1 MRRLAIG
8 VALAATGAL
17 LWPSSEA
24 PDLTG
29 LWARPG
35 LEDRAV
41 RFYYFH
47 PGGHGLYRY
56 GDVGL
61 NKTASFDYTV
71 DDERIQLVFR
81 KTGAQHE
88 VRYALDGDALT
99 LLDDPYESKPTRY
112 TKRRG
117 PIAESTA
124 HPFARMWTHQQRFAT
139 GGMGFAIYQ
148 LQAPDAEGR
157 GNGWYHEGD
166 YDDWST
172 ESLRYRVGPDVITF
186 DFDVRDE
193 RATSTLLWE
202 QDRSA
207 FTILRDPRNFGQRR
221 TYRDGGR
228 SFGTDWLQRENTAS
242 GPK

>member
-29 LWARPG
+29 LWARPD
-35 LEDRAV
+35 LEERAV

-71 DDERIQLVFR
+71 DDEVITLVFR
-81 KTGAQHE
+81 KTGARHE

-99 LLDDPYESKPTRY
+99 LLDDPVELRSTRY

-117 PIAESTA
+117 PIAESNG
-124 HPFARMWTHQQRFAT
+124 HPMSRMWIHQQRYAT
-139 GGMGFAIYQ
+139 GGMGFAMYQ
-148 LQAPDAEGR
+148 LQEPDADGR

-172 ESLRYRVGPDVITF
+172 EALRFHLRGDRMELEF
-186 DFDVRDE
+186 EVRRE
-193 RATSTLLWE
+193 RAVTKFDYQSE
-202 QDRSA
+202 PKA
-207 FTILRDPRNFGQRR
+207 IVLRADPRNFGLWRD
-221 TYRDGGR
+221 YRDGGR
-228 SFGTDWLQRENTAS
+228 SFDAGLFHLVNTAS